1 MKWIVLIV
9 GPNHQAKDLDVL
21 LTEEYKNL
29 NIVIVLITHNRQTHR
44 MEVMNSGSQLPA
56 LQYSMSGVGGL
67 QGAKFQQH
75 NPFGGKMTSQSNVQ
89 DGDKILG
96 KLRGSKDLSNKKNSK
111 NQAVVN
117 PNEADNYAQYLN

>member
-1 MKWIVLIV
+1 
-9 GPNHQAKDLDVL
+9 
-21 LTEEYKNL
+21 
-29 NIVIVLITHNRQTHR
+29 
-44 MEVMNSGSQLPA
+44 
-56 LQYSMSGVGGL
+56 MSGVGGL

-75 NPFGGKMTSQSNVQ
+75 GPFGGKMTSQSNVQ

-117 PNEADNYAQYLN
+117 PNEADNYA

>member
-9 GPNHQAKDLDVL
+9 GPNHQAKDLDAL

-67 QGAKFQQH
+67 QGAKFQQQ